1 MAISFCKN
9 LQFIIWTSNN
19 YLLLSYNITNPFVFI
34 CAAYGANQNASKP
47 ESKPGSKAKQ
57 KRDGA
62 DHNANGEMTQKMA
75 QSQMAVGEML
85 DLDADNQGRNSVN
98 ANNNDIQMQ
107 QESNDPNKNSKLK
120 QKGANQLG
128 KKGRQNFDENSAQ
141 DE

>member
-1 MAISFCKN
+1 
-9 LQFIIWTSNN
+9 
-19 YLLLSYNITNPFVFI
+19 
-34 CAAYGANQNASKP
+34 
-47 ESKPGSKAKQ
+47 
-57 KRDGA
+57 
-62 DHNANGEMTQKMA
+62 MTQKMA